1 MLRTHSQNKF
11 CVYAQSRAAYKN
23 VKTGVCDLE
32 GTLMNSN
39 QTRRGGRHL
48 CGFSLIELLVVMAV
62 IAILAGLLLPSL
74 SSAQAKGRQVSCL
87 NNLRQLQLAWTMY
100 LGDHNNTMPENK
112 MTGTGLLGCVS
123 TTNSWV
129 TGNAQASADPVLIK
143 QGCIYS
149 YTPNIQVY
157 RCPADR
163 STVFDASTPRERSY
177 SMDAYL
183 NGGLD
188 VRMYGGFLPG
198 NVIRYSDLL
207 PSPSKIF
214 VLLDE
219 TQAII
224 DDGVFLLYRDPA
236 DFWQNGP
243 SHRHSQGANLS
254 FADGHC
260 ERWKWRY
267 PNDIQT
273 HGQAVGNDQD
283 RQDLKRLQDALPAMP

>member
-1 MLRTHSQNKF
+1 MS
-11 CVYAQSRAAYKN
+11 
-23 VKTGVCDLE
+23 
-32 GTLMNSN
+32 SN
-39 QTRRGGRHL
+39 QNCAGENRIRA
-48 CGFSLIELLVVMAV
+48 FSLIELLVVMAV
-62 IAILAGLLLPSL
+62 IAILASLLLPSL
-74 SSAQAKGRQVSCL
+74 SSAQAKGRQVACL
-87 NNLRQLQLAWTMY
+87 NNLRQLQLGWTMY
-100 LGDHNNTMPENK
+100 LSDHNNTMPENK

-129 TGNAQASADPVLIK
+129 TGNAQASADPTLIK
-143 QGCIYS
+143 QGSIYS
-149 YTPNIQVY
+149 YSPNTQVY

-163 STVFDASTPRERSY
+163 STLFGASTPRERSY

-188 VRMYGGFLPG
+188 VRIYGGYLPG

-219 TQAII
+219 TQTVI

-260 ERWKWRY
+260 ERWKWHY

-273 HGQAVGNDQD
+273 HGQAVANDQD
-283 RQDLKRLQDALPAMP
+283 RQDLKRLQEALPAVP

>member
-1 MLRTHSQNKF
+1 MTPIRNPLPASWLR
-11 CVYAQSRAAYKN
+11 A
-23 VKTGVCDLE
+23 
-32 GTLMNSN
+32 
-39 QTRRGGRHL
+39 
-48 CGFSLIELLVVMAV
+48 FSLIELLVVIAV
-62 IAILAGLLLPSL
+62 IAILASLFLPSL
-74 SSAQAKGRQVSCL
+74 SSAQAKGRQVACL

-100 LGDHNNTMPENK
+100 LGEHNNTMPENK
-112 MTGTGLLGCVS
+112 MTGSGLLGCVS

-129 TGNAQASADPVLIK
+129 TGNAQASADPLLIK
-143 QGCIYS
+143 QGCLYS

-188 VRMYGGFLPG
+188 VRIYGGFLPG

>member
-1 MLRTHSQNKF
+1 MS
-11 CVYAQSRAAYKN
+11 
-23 VKTGVCDLE
+23 
-32 GTLMNSN
+32 SN
-39 QTRRGGRHL
+39 QKLVSAKRVRA
-48 CGFSLIELLVVMAV
+48 FSLIELLVVMAV

-129 TGNAQASADPVLIK
+129 IGNAQASADPVLIK
-143 QGCIYS
+143 QGALYS
-149 YTPNIQVY
+149 YTPNTQVY

-163 STVFDASTPRERSY
+163 STIFGASTPRERSY

-188 VRMYGGFLPG
+188 VRIYGGFLPG

-207 PSPSKIF
+207 PGPSKIF

-224 DDGVFLLYRDPA
+224 DDGVFLLYPDPA

-273 HGQAVGNDQD
+273 HGQAVANDQD

>member
-1 MLRTHSQNKF
+1 MSRIQNRPS
-11 CVYAQSRAAYKN
+11 A
-23 VKTGVCDLE
+23 
-32 GTLMNSN
+32 
-39 QTRRGGRHL
+39 GRIL
-48 CGFSLIELLVVMAV
+48 GFSLIELLVVMAI
-62 IAILAGLLLPSL
+62 IAILAALLLPSL
-74 SSAQAKGRQVSCL
+74 SNAQSKGRQVACL

-100 LGDHNNTMPENK
+100 LGEHNNTMPENK
-112 MTGTGLLGCVS
+112 MTGSGLLGCVS

-129 TGNAQASADPVLIK
+129 TGNAQASADPILIQ
-143 QGCIYS
+143 QGSIYS
-149 YTPNIQVY
+149 YTPSLQVY

-163 STVFDASTPRERSY
+163 STVFGASTPRERSY

-188 VRMYGGFLPG
+188 VRIYGGYLPG
-198 NVIRYSDLL
+198 NVLRYSDLL
-207 PSPSKIF
+207 PSPSKVF
-214 VLLDE
+214 VFIDE
-219 TQAII
+219 TQAVI
-224 DDGVFLLYRDPA
+224 DDGVFLLYREPA

-273 HGQAVGNDQD
+273 HGQAADNDQD
-283 RQDLKRLQDALPAMP
+283 RQDLKRLQDALPALP

>member
-1 MLRTHSQNKF
+1 MSSDQN
-11 CVYAQSRAAYKN
+11 CAGESR
-23 VKTGVCDLE
+23 V
-32 GTLMNSN
+32 
-39 QTRRGGRHL
+39 R
-48 CGFSLIELLVVMAV
+48 GFSLIELLVVMAV
-62 IAILAGLLLPSL
+62 IAVLAGLLLPSL
-74 SSAQAKGRQVSCL
+74 SSAQAKGRQVACL

-129 TGNAQASADPVLIK
+129 TGNAQASADPVLLK
-143 QGCIYS
+143 QGSIYS
-149 YTPNIQVY
+149 YTPNTQVY

-163 STVFDASTPRERSY
+163 STIFDASTPRERSY

-188 VRMYGGFLPG
+188 VRIYGGYLTG

-207 PSPSKIF
+207 PSPSKVF

-219 TQAII
+219 TQAVI

-273 HGQAVGNDQD
+273 HGQAVANDQD
-283 RQDLKRLQDALPAMP
+283 RQDLKRLQEALPAVP